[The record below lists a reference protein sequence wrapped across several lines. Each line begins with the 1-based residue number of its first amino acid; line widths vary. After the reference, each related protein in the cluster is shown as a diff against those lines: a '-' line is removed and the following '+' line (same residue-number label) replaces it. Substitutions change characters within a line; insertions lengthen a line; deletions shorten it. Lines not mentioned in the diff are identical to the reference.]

1 MFHNKP
7 IIGITGGIGSGKST
21 IAAMFGELGC
31 LVISSD
37 QQMQQAYQDPAIMSQ
52 LLKWWGDGV
61 LQADGQLN
69 KRKISDIVFGDP
81 QQRKRLEELLHPR
94 VAQLRDKQM
103 DEAGRQIRKSRLLF
117 GIRRCFLRLA
127 WRRDV
132 MRLYLWMLPL
142 AQRLERVA
150 QDRGWDEAELRRREK
165 SQWPLD
171 KKKEISDYI
180 VDNTAD
186 ADYVRG
192 QVREVLF
199 RILAKRFPDQT

>member
-1 MFHNKP
+1 
-7 IIGITGGIGSGKST
+7 
-21 IAAMFGELGC
+21 MFGEFGC

-37 QQMQQAYQDPAIMSQ
+37 QQVPQAYQDPAVISQ
-52 LLKWWGDGV
+52 LSKWWGPDV
-61 LQADGQLN
+61 LKADGQLN

-81 QQRKRLEELLHPR
+81 QQRKKLEELLHPR

-103 DEAGRQIRKSRLLF
+103 DEAGRRDQIRAIIWDTPLLF
-117 GIRRCFLRLA
+117 EAGLQKGCDAVVFV
-127 WRRDV
+127 D
-132 MRLYLWMLPL
+132 LPL

-150 QDRGWDEAELRRREK
+150 RNRGWNEAELRRREK

-199 RILAKRFPDQT
+199 RILAKRLPDQT

>member
-1 MFHNKP
+1 
-7 IIGITGGIGSGKST
+7 
-21 IAAMFGELGC
+21 
-31 LVISSD
+31 
-37 QQMQQAYQDPAIMSQ
+37 
-52 LLKWWGDGV
+52 
-61 LQADGQLN
+61 
-69 KRKISDIVFGDP
+69 
-81 QQRKRLEELLHPR
+81 LLHPR
-94 VAQLRDKQM
+94 VAQLRDRRM
-103 DEAGRQIRKSRLLF
+103 DEAGRQEQVKAIIWDTPLLF
-117 GIRRCFLRLA
+117 EAGLQKGCDAVVFV
-127 WRRDV
+127 D
-132 MRLYLWMLPL
+132 LPL

-150 QDRGWDEAELRRREK
+150 RDRGWDEAELRRREK

>member
-1 MFHNKP
+1 VFHNKP

-21 IAAMFGELGC
+21 IATMFGELGC

-37 QQMQQAYQDPAIMSQ
+37 QQIQQAYQDPAIISQ

-61 LQADGQLN
+61 LQADGKLN

-94 VAQLRDKQM
+94 VAHLRDKQM
-103 DEAGRQIRKSRLLF
+103 NEAGRQNQIKAIIWDTPLLF
-117 GIRRCFLRLA
+117 EAGLEKGCDAVVFV
-127 WRRDV
+127 D
-132 MRLYLWMLPL
+132 LPL

-150 QDRGWDEAELRRREK
+150 RDRGWDEAELHRREK
-165 SQWPLD
+165 SQWSLD

-180 VDNTAD
+180 IDNTAD